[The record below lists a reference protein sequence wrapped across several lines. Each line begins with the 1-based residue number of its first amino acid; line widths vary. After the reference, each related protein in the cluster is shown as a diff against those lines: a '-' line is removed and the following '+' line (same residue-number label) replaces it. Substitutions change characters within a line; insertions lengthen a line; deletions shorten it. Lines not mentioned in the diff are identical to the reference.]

1 MSETVAALPPKQI
14 CDAYN
19 AENTPAARV
28 TRLWNDFGDLT
39 ITRMAQGAICMADI
53 SFRRMEGRQ
62 RRRAVVIPARCAG
75 SDAALQH
82 VSRGDIYS
90 VDVAGAHGANSD
102 LIVKREAAP
111 YDLTN
116 LTNNVGP
123 C

>member
-53 SFRRMEGRQ
+53 WASAWKDGN
-62 RRRAVVIPARCAG
+62 G
-75 SDAALQH
+75 AAMSSSLL
-82 VSRGDIYS
+82 
-90 VDVAGAHGANSD
+90 VAQDPTLLSNTYH
-102 LIVKREAAP
+102 AATFFP
-111 YDLTN
+111 SMSLELMAPILTS
-116 LTNNVGP
+116 
-123 C
+123 